1 MSDTAA
7 SSTVASSTVASRVE
21 AAVALADDLVGAWGS
36 WSPVMTPDARRVAFV
51 SDRSGSPQVWV
62 QDVVTGLPEGAALPR
77 ARHLPLGTPDP
88 VVGLNWAADGRWLGV
103 EVATGG
109 GVRTEVWVVRPDGS
123 DARRI
128 AGGAGGGDGEGAEH
142 AALGPWARSGHR
154 LVVTLPSPGA
164 GRPTRSFLADP
175 ATGRLDPLAE
185 GANTTVL
192 DVSLEERFLVL
203 KDGERGHQFC
213 VAVDRLEDS
222 HFPLLQ
228 PGATGSTDR
237 AVLRPAPEGDSGPL
251 WVYLA
256 SDVGLARRQL
266 IGTALGPHGFKG
278 EPRALAVRDDAELEG
293 LDADD
298 AGRLLLLVW
307 NCAGRSELELFDTS
321 THERTPITGM
331 PGQVAAD
338 PVLSRDG
345 SSVVL
350 GVEGPRRPRE
360 LWHVDVATG
369 AWSRITHAPELPESS
384 LVEPELVRFPGR
396 DGLPLTGWLYRP
408 RPSSSSSGGPA
419 GGAAGP
425 GPAAL
430 WLHGGPEAQERPTFN
445 AQHQAL
451 VAAGIAVLA
460 PNIRGSSGFG
470 REFVH
475 ADDVEKRWDAFADV
489 LAAADHLV
497 ATGVADPARIAVTGR
512 SYGGYLVLA
521 SLAFSP
527 GAFAAGVDVCGMSD
541 LTTFY
546 RDTEPWIGAV
556 AVTKYGHPERDRA
569 LLEALSPLRAV
580 DDVDAPLLV
589 VHGEHDTNVPI
600 GEAHQVV
607 AALRERA
614 EADESAPPVEYLELA
629 GEGHD
634 YRRADSRRT
643 LHAAVVRFLADHLG
657 PL

>member
-1 MSDTAA
+1 MSRTTTSATPGTAA
-7 SSTVASSTVASRVE
+7 GVPAGGAGAVE
-21 AAVALADDLVGAWGS
+21 AAVALAEDLVGAWGS
-36 WSPVMTPDARRVAFV
+36 WAPVMTPDARRVAFV
-51 SDRSGSPQVWV
+51 SDRSGTPQVWV

-77 ARHLPLGTPDP
+77 AHHLPLGTPDP
-88 VVGLNWAADGRWLGV
+88 VVGVNWAADGRWLGV

-109 GVRTEVWVVRPDGS
+109 GVRTEVWVARPDGT

-128 AGGAGGGDGEGAEH
+128 AGGAGAGDAEH
-142 AALGPWARSGHR
+142 AALGPWTRSGHR

-222 HFPLLQ
+222 SFPLLQ

-266 IGTALGPHGFKG
+266 IGTALGPHGFTG

-307 NCAGRSELELFDTS
+307 NAAGRSELELFDTS
-321 THERTPITGM
+321 THARTPITGM

-384 LVEPELVRFPGR
+384 LVEPELVRFAGR

-408 RPSSSSSGGPA
+408 HPSSSSSS
-419 GGAAGP
+419 GASTHP

-445 AQHQAL
+445 PQHQAL
-451 VAAGIAVLA
+451 AAAGIAVLA
-460 PNIRGSSGFG
+460 PNVRGSSGFG

-580 DDVDAPLLV
+580 DAVDAPLLV

-600 GEAHQVV
+600 GEARQVV

-614 EADESAPPVEYLELA
+614 AVDESAPPVEYLELA

-643 LHAAVVRFLADHLG
+643 LHAAVVRFLAEHLG